1 MCVPLMLEYMLVSL
15 LRPQAD
21 VRCLP
26 LSCFHQ
32 IFWSL
37 SFSLI
42 WEVKDSLG
50 FRDLPKSTFPVLC
63 YINFPCMGWA
73 SKLNSSCQATTILAL
88 SQLQGPRRQ
97 NFLHYLSS
105 IWSLQLIHRSNHEWC
120 GDQWIC
126 LGLHETVFIEVDNAD
141 WQGGLRIALRVA
153 RLKHIGFIPLQ
164 FFFNFGGLDFYF
176 SFLYL
181 TM

>member
-1 MCVPLMLEYMLVSL
+1 MCVPLMLEYMSVSL

-26 LSCFHQ
+26 LSCSQQ
-32 IFWSL
+32 IFWNL
-37 SFSLI
+37 RFSLI

-73 SKLNSSCQATTILAL
+73 SKLNFSCQATSILAL

-97 NFLHYLSS
+97 QLSTLPVVNLKS
-105 IWSLQLIHRSNHEWC
+105 AVNTQKQPRVMWKPMDLPWPAWNCIYRSGQCRLAWRPQDCSLC
-120 GDQWIC
+120 GQTQAHW
-126 LGLHETVFIEVDNAD
+126 LYSSTVFFLF
-141 WQGGLRIALRVA
+141 WRT
-153 RLKHIGFIPLQ
+153 RLLF
-164 FFFNFGGLDFYF
+164 
-176 SFLYL
+176 
-181 TM
+181 